1 MMPPTST
8 NLTSRPSLKVLY
20 DGMIYYRQRA
30 GGINRYFEK
39 IIDHLPANVS
49 PEITLTNAPVT
60 NFPKNQRLNHHIKS
74 FHLPRPFRKVSR
86 AIRSARFEALGT
98 ELAPDLVHATYYD
111 TLAGYENLESGP
123 PLVVT
128 VHDMT
133 HEKFPELLDRRGHHA
148 ALKHRAIRRADA
160 IICVS
165 KQTRNDLLERYPECA
180 NKTRVIYHATCLG
193 SVAPDNWKPENERP
207 YILFVGSRAGY
218 KNFNGLLN
226 AFQEVIAQNPDVQ
239 LRAVGS
245 KFSDREQSQ
254 LKKLGLA
261 DHVIAHGLVSD
272 RRLASLYRNSKLLVY
287 PSLYEGFGLP
297 LLEAMSCGTPVLAAN
312 TSCIPEVVQDAA
324 VLFDPYATDDL
335 IEAICYLLNNASV
348 CQQLVKD
355 GYERCQQFSW
365 AEAADRTVSAY
376 QTALAA
382 AKIRVGNRLSL
393 VHVEN
398 GFHMPQP
405 TRVLSPG
412 MQRMMSAIALTR

>member
-1 MMPPTST
+1 MTMPPIST
-8 NLTSRPSLKVLY
+8 NSTSRPSLKVLY
-20 DGMIYYRQRA
+20 DGMIYQRQRA

-39 IIDHLPANVS
+39 IIDHLPANIA

-60 NFPKNQRLNHHIKS
+60 NFPKNQRLNQHIKS

-86 AIRSARFEALGT
+86 IIRSARFEALGM

-111 TLAGYENLESGP
+111 TLAGYENFESGP

-133 HEKFPELLDRRGHHA
+133 HEKFPQLLDRRGHHA
-148 ALKHRAIRRADA
+148 ALKRRAIRRADS

-165 KQTRNDLLERYPECA
+165 KRTRDDLLERYPECA

-193 SVAPDNWKPENERP
+193 TVEPDNWIAEDDRP

-218 KNFNGLLN
+218 KNFDGLLN
-226 AFQEVIAQNPDVQ
+226 AFRKVIARIPDVQ

-245 KFSDREQSQ
+245 QFSDREQIK

-272 RRLASLYRNSKLLVY
+272 SRLASMYRNSQLLVY

-324 VLFDPYATDDL
+324 MLFDPYASDDF
-335 IEAICYLLNNASV
+335 IEAICYLLKNSCV
-348 CQQLVKD
+348 CKQLVKD
-355 GYERCQQFSW
+355 GYKRCQQFSW
-365 AEAADRTVSAY
+365 AEAADRTVSVY

-393 VHVEN
+393 GHVEN
-398 GFHMPQP
+398 GVHAPQP
-405 TRVLSPG
+405 
-412 MQRMMSAIALTR
+412 M